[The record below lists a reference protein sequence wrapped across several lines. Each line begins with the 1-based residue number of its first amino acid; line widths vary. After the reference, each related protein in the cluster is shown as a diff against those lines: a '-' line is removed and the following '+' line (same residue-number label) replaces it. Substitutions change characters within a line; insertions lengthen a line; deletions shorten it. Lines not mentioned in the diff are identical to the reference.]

1 MKCDA
6 EKREKNFQ
14 IMQRLQLANKMKKH
28 TKKQVGCPVDRE
40 QKKKKEARCVADKT
54 SLRLSV
60 GVNEQTKRLSAKP
73 R

>member
-6 EKREKNFQ
+6 EKGEKNFQ

-40 QKKKKEARCVADKT
+40 EKKETRCVDDKT